1 MPGLADLKARMG
13 HDSARAAMSY
23 QHATTAADRAI
34 AAALSAQIEA
44 SGKDGEDR
52 PDDDDG
58 LGGVLVPAR

>member
-1 MPGLADLKARMG
+1 MIC
-13 HDSARAAMSY
+13 
-23 QHATTAADRAI
+23 QHATTAADRAT

-58 LGGVLVPAR
+58 LGGVLVPAP